1 MPAAADPI
9 RQFADKVVR
18 QAKADPRKASVLAV
32 LVAVM
37 GVMWFRV
44 LSNGAGPA
52 SASAYAAGGGAGGT
66 GSAFANNPTEPLRP
80 AGRQSAAAAALQ
92 EWARNHAVVPL
103 TRNLFVTD
111 YSGFPLDGGGRTT
124 ATAPTEPQV
133 RVERGDG
140 FWDQLAKS
148 MADRADQIKEHR
160 ARVES
165 IRAQAAKLRVQSTLM
180 GASPKALIN
189 DRLVGLGDVVASFR
203 VTRIEAR
210 RIVVER
216 EGITFALRFN

>member
-37 GVMWFRV
+37 GVMWYRV
-44 LSNGAGPA
+44 LANGGGPS
-52 SASAYAAGGGAGGT
+52 SASAYAAAGGAGGT
-66 GSAFANNPTEPLRP
+66 GSAFANNPTETSRP

-92 EWARNHAVVPL
+92 EWARTRPVVPL
-103 TRNLFVTD
+103 TRNLFVTNYD
-111 YSGFPLDGGGRTT
+111 LFPLDGGRTT
-124 ATAPTEPQV
+124 VTAATEPTV
-133 RVERGDG
+133 HVERGDG

-148 MADRADQIKEHR
+148 LADRADQIKEHR
-160 ARVES
+160 ARVDA
-165 IRAQAAKLRVQSTLM
+165 IRTEAAKLKVQSTLM
-180 GASPKALIN
+180 GASPKALVN
-189 DRLVGLGDVVASFR
+189 GRLVGLGDVVALFR
-203 VTRIEAR
+203 VTKIEAR

-216 EGITFALRFN
+216 EGIKFALRFN